1 MTAVM
6 VTECDHGL
14 LVVAENYSHA
24 ITWLFNNGWID
35 RYTEMTNTIGD
46 EITLVDDIW
55 GANWKE
61 QIEKMNIMT
70 FNYWFSTYFNMKEI
84 EIV

>member
-14 LVVAENYSHA
+14 LVVAENYDHA

-61 QIEKMNIMT
+61 QIEKMNITT
-70 FNYWFSTYFNMKEI
+70 FNYWFNTYFNMKEI